1 MRGLSLF
8 TPDIRHSELTARV
21 TSPPAARRPKLTSM
35 VNVERWTRIGRW
47 FMVAWLLFVVPPA
60 VAILASG
67 LEPPQEA
74 VALGFALWGA
84 VWAWIWLR
92 AAGHSHVA
100 EVVGLIALTVIL
112 TMFTLIQPTPG
123 GTLLVFAFIVAG
135 TCFPLRQALW
145 VIGGLSVLQIVLAVI
160 RLTDL
165 ASTLNALINSIL
177 VGGVGIGARLL
188 WQSYRELLAARE
200 EIARLAVSEERLRFS
215 RDLHD
220 LLGQS
225 LAVLVLK
232 SELVSKQ
239 VPADTDESTR
249 QELRDL
255 ARVARKSL
263 NDVREAA
270 SGYRRPSLSMEI
282 GNARNALRAAGIGL
296 LVEDTLG
303 RVAAEQD
310 SVLAWCLREGVTNV
324 LKHSGA
330 KKCVLKLARTNG
342 SANLELVDDGRGATT
357 LDGGGAGLIGLRERV
372 ELAGGKFEVG
382 SEPEAGVRIRV
393 ILPAGLAAPSELPVS

>member
-1 MRGLSLF
+1 
-8 TPDIRHSELTARV
+8 
-21 TSPPAARRPKLTSM
+21 M
-35 VNVERWTRIGRW
+35 VNVDRWTQIGRW
-47 FMVAWLLFVVPPA
+47 FMVAWVLFAVPTA
-60 VAILASG
+60 VAVLASG
-67 LEPPQEA
+67 FQPPQEA
-74 VALGFALWGA
+74 ATFGFAVWGA
-84 VWAWIWLR
+84 LWAWIWLR
-92 AAGHSHVA
+92 AAGRKPNA
-100 EVVGLIALTVIL
+100 EAVGLVAITVIL
-112 TMFTLIQPTPG
+112 TMFTLVQPLPG
-123 GTLLVFAFIVAG
+123 GSFLVFSFIVAG
-135 TCFPLRQALW
+135 ACFPLRRALW
-145 VIGGLSVLQIVLAVI
+145 IMGGLTLLQVVLAVI

-165 ASTLNALINSIL
+165 ATVFNNIINSIL

-188 WQSYRELLAARE
+188 WQSYRELVAARE

-232 SELVSKQ
+232 SELVNKQ
-239 VPADTDESTR
+239 LPSNTDEATH
-249 QELRDL
+249 QELRDI

-270 SGYRRPSLSMEI
+270 SGYRRPSLAMEV

-296 LVEDTLG
+296 VVEDTLG

-330 KKCVLKLARTNG
+330 KQCVLRLSRVDG
-342 SANLELVDDGRGATT
+342 DANLDLVDDGHGAAS
-357 LDGGGAGLIGLRERV
+357 LDGGGAGLMGLRERV

-382 SEPEAGVRIRV
+382 SEPEAGLRIRV
-393 ILPAGLAAPSELPVS
+393 ILPAGLAAPSELPVG

>member
-1 MRGLSLF
+1 M
-8 TPDIRHSELTARV
+8 P
-21 TSPPAARRPKLTSM
+21 
-35 VNVERWTRIGRW
+35 NVERWTQIGRW
-47 FMVAWLLFVVPPA
+47 FMVAWVLFAVPTA

-67 LEPPQEA
+67 FQPPQEA
-74 VALGFALWGA
+74 AAFGFAVWGA
-84 VWAWIWLR
+84 LWAWIWLR
-92 AAGHSHVA
+92 AAGRNHNAEMFGLVA
-100 EVVGLIALTVIL
+100 ITVIL
-112 TMFTLIQPTPG
+112 ILFTLLQPQPG
-123 GTLLVFAFIVAG
+123 GTFLVFSFIVAG
-135 TCFPLRQALW
+135 ACFPLRRALW
-145 VIGGLSVLQIVLAVI
+145 IMGGLTLLQIALAVI

-165 ASTLNALINSIL
+165 ATILNNIINSVL
-177 VGGVGIGARLL
+177 VGGVGVGARLL
-188 WQSYRELLAARE
+188 WQSYRELVAARE

-232 SELVSKQ
+232 SELVNKQ
-239 VPADTDESTR
+239 LPSDTDEATH
-249 QELRDL
+249 QELRDI

-270 SGYRRPSLSMEI
+270 AGYRRPSLAMEV

-330 KKCVLKLARTNG
+330 KQCVLRLSHVDGNAT
-342 SANLELVDDGRGATT
+342 LELVDDGRGAAS
-357 LDGGGAGLIGLRERV
+357 LDGGGAGLMGLRERV
-372 ELAGGKFEVG
+372 ELAGGKFQVG
-382 SEPEAGVRIRV
+382 SEPEAGVRLGV
-393 ILPAGLAAPSELPVS
+393 ILPAGLAAPSELPVA

>member
-135 TCFPLRQALW
+135 TCFPLRRALW

>member
-1 MRGLSLF
+1 MA
-8 TPDIRHSELTARV
+8 D
-21 TSPPAARRPKLTSM
+21 
-35 VNVERWTRIGRW
+35 VERWTRIGRW
-47 FMVAWLLFVVPPA
+47 FMVAWVLFAVPTAAA
-60 VAILASG
+60 VLASG
-67 LEPPQEA
+67 FQPPQEA
-74 VALGFALWGA
+74 ASFGFAVWAAL
-84 VWAWIWLR
+84 WAWIWLR
-92 AAGHSHVA
+92 AAGRNHNA
-100 EVVGLIALTVIL
+100 EIVGLVAVTVVLI
-112 TMFTLIQPTPG
+112 MFTLVQPQPG
-123 GTLLVFAFIVAG
+123 GTFLVFSFIVAG
-135 TCFPLRQALW
+135 ACFPLRRALW
-145 VIGGLSVLQIVLAVI
+145 IMGGLALLQVAMAVI

-165 ASTLNALINSIL
+165 ATAVNNLINSIL
-177 VGGVGIGARLL
+177 VGGVGIGARML
-188 WQSYRELLAARE
+188 WESYRELVAARE

-232 SELVSKQ
+232 SELVNKQ
-239 VPADTDESTR
+239 VPSDTDEATH
-249 QELRDL
+249 QELRDI

-270 SGYRRPSLSMEI
+270 AGYRRPSLSMEI

-330 KKCVLKLARTNG
+330 KKCVLKLARTDG
-342 SANLELVDDGRGATT
+342 TATLELVDDGRGAAT

-382 SEPEAGVRIRV
+382 SEPEAGVHIRV
-393 ILPAGLAAPSELPVS
+393 ILPAGLAAPSELPVG

>member
-1 MRGLSLF
+1 MER
-8 TPDIRHSELTARV
+8 
-21 TSPPAARRPKLTSM
+21 
-35 VNVERWTRIGRW
+35 VERWTQIGRW
-47 FMVAWLLFVVPPA
+47 FMVAWVLFAVPTA
-60 VAILASG
+60 VAVLASG
-67 LEPPQEA
+67 FQPPQEA
-74 VALGFALWGA
+74 AAFGFTVWGA
-84 VWAWIWLR
+84 LWAWIWLR
-92 AAGHSHVA
+92 AAGRNSVA
-100 EVVGLIALTVIL
+100 EFVGLVGITVIL
-112 TMFTLIQPTPG
+112 SMFTLIQPSPAG
-123 GTLLVFAFIVAG
+123 GFLVFAFIVAG
-135 TCFPLRQALW
+135 ACFPLRRALW
-145 VIGGLSVLQIVLAVI
+145 IMGGLSLLQVALSVI
-160 RLTDL
+160 RLSDL
-165 ASTLNALINSIL
+165 ATALNGLINSIL

-188 WQSYRELLAARE
+188 WQSYLELVAARE

-232 SELVSKQ
+232 SELVAKQ
-239 VPADTDESTR
+239 VPSDTDEATR

-270 SGYRRPSLSMEI
+270 AGYRRPSLSMEI
-282 GNARNALRAAGIGL
+282 GNARNALRAAGISL

-330 KKCVLKLARTNG
+330 KKCVLKLSRTNG
-342 SANLELVDDGRGATT
+342 SAILELVDDGRGAAS
-357 LDGGGAGLIGLRERV
+357 LDGGGTGLIGLRERV
-372 ELAGGKFEVG
+372 ELAGGKFDVG
-382 SEPEAGVRIRV
+382 TEPEGGVRLRV
-393 ILPAGLAAPSELPVS
+393 ALPAGLASPSELPVG

>member
-1 MRGLSLF
+1 MAKV
-8 TPDIRHSELTARV
+8 D
-21 TSPPAARRPKLTSM
+21 
-35 VNVERWTRIGRW
+35 RWTQIGRW
-47 FMVAWLLFVVPPA
+47 FMVAWVLFAVPTA
-60 VAILASG
+60 ISILASG
-67 LEPPQEA
+67 FQPPQEA
-74 VALGFALWGA
+74 ASFGFAVWGA
-84 VWAWIWLR
+84 TWAWIWLR
-92 AAGHSHVA
+92 AAGRNLTA
-100 EVVGLIALTVIL
+100 EAVGLVAITVIL
-112 TMFTLIQPTPG
+112 TMFTLAQPTPE
-123 GTLLVFAFIVAG
+123 GTFLVFSFIVAG
-135 TCFPLRQALW
+135 ACFPLRRALW
-145 VIGGLSVLQIVLAVI
+145 IIGGLTVLQVALAVI
-160 RLTDL
+160 RLADL
-165 ASTLNALINSIL
+165 ALALNSLINSIL
-177 VGGVGIGARLL
+177 VGGVGVGARLL
-188 WQSYRELLAARE
+188 WQSYRELVAARE

-232 SELVSKQ
+232 SELVAKQ
-239 VPADTDESTR
+239 VPSDTDESTR

-270 SGYRRPSLSMEI
+270 AGYRRPSLSMEI

-310 SVLAWCLREGVTNV
+310 AVLAWCLREGVTNV

-330 KKCVLKLARTNG
+330 KKVVLRLWRTDG
-342 SANLELVDDGRGATT
+342 SATLELVDDGRGAAA
-357 LDGGGAGLIGLRERV
+357 LDGDGVGLIGLRERV

-382 SEPEAGVRIRV
+382 IEPEAGVRLRV
-393 ILPAGLAAPSELPVS
+393 ALPAGLAAPSELPVG

>member
-1 MRGLSLF
+1 
-8 TPDIRHSELTARV
+8 
-21 TSPPAARRPKLTSM
+21 M
-35 VNVERWTRIGRW
+35 VNIQRWTKVGRW
-47 FMVAWLLFVVPPA
+47 FMAAWILFVIPPA

-67 LEPPQEA
+67 FSPPNLA
-74 VALGFALWGA
+74 AALGFAGWGA
-84 VWAWIWLR
+84 IWMWIWLR
-92 AAGHSHVA
+92 AIGRNHVA
-100 EVVGLIALTVIL
+100 EVVGLVAITVIL
-112 TMFTLIQPTPG
+112 ATFTLVQPSPV
-123 GTLLVFAFIVAG
+123 GTFLVFSFIVAG
-135 TCFPLRQALW
+135 TIFPLRQALW
-145 VIGGLSVLQIVLAVI
+145 VLGGLAVFQVALSVI
-160 RLTDL
+160 RLADT
-165 ASTLNALINSIL
+165 APAVNNLINSVL

-200 EIARLAVSEERLRFS
+200 EIARLAVSEERLRFA

-232 SELVSKQ
+232 SELVAKQ
-239 VPADTDESTR
+239 VPVDTEETTR

-270 SGYRRPSLSMEI
+270 AGYRRPSLSMEI
-282 GNARNALRAAGIGL
+282 GNARGALRAAGIGL

-310 SVLAWCLREGVTNV
+310 AVLAWCVREGVTNV

-330 KKCVLKLARTNG
+330 SKCVLRLSREDGCAR
-342 SANLELVDDGRGATT
+342 LEVTDDGRGAAT
-357 LDGGGAGLIGLRERV
+357 LVGGIGLIGLRERV
-372 ELAGGKFEVG
+372 ELAGGKFEVE
-382 SEPEAGVRIRV
+382 SEPKGGLRLQVS
-393 ILPAGLAAPSELPVS
+393 LPAGQPAPSELPVA

>member
-1 MRGLSLF
+1 M
-8 TPDIRHSELTARV
+8 A
-21 TSPPAARRPKLTSM
+21 
-35 VNVERWTRIGRW
+35 NVERWTQTGRW
-47 FMVAWLLFVVPPA
+47 FMVAWVLFAVPTA

-67 LEPPQEA
+67 LQPPQEA
-74 VALGFALWGA
+74 ATFGFVIWGA
-84 VWAWIWLR
+84 LWAWIWLR
-92 AAGHSHVA
+92 AAGRSHNA
-100 EVVGLIALTVIL
+100 EVVGLVGITVVL
-112 TMFTLIQPTPG
+112 TMFTLIQPSPG
-123 GTLLVFAFIVAG
+123 GTFLVFSFIVAG
-135 TCFPLRQALW
+135 ACFPLRRALW
-145 VIGGLSVLQIVLAVI
+145 IMGGLSLLQVAMAVI

-165 ASTLNALINSIL
+165 ATVVNNLVNSIL
-177 VGGVGIGARLL
+177 VGGVGVGARLL
-188 WQSYRELLAARE
+188 WQSYRELVAARE

-232 SELVSKQ
+232 SELVAKQ

-255 ARVARKSL
+255 TRVARKSL

-282 GNARNALRAAGIGL
+282 GNARSALRAAGIGL
-296 LVEDTLG
+296 RVEDTLG

-310 SVLAWCLREGVTNV
+310 SVLAWCVREGTTNV

-330 KKCVLKLARTNG
+330 EKCVLRLSRADGEAT
-342 SANLELVDDGRGATT
+342 LEVTDDGRGAAT
-357 LDGGGAGLIGLRERV
+357 LDGGGIGLVGLRERV
-372 ELAGGKFEVG
+372 ELAGGKFDVKSDPKG
-382 SEPEAGVRIRV
+382 GLRLRV
-393 ILPAGLAAPSELPVS
+393 ILPAGLPAPSELPVG

>member
-1 MRGLSLF
+1 
-8 TPDIRHSELTARV
+8 
-21 TSPPAARRPKLTSM
+21 M
-35 VNVERWTRIGRW
+35 VKVERWNQIGRW
-47 FMVAWLLFVVPPA
+47 FMVSWVLFAVPTA

-67 LEPPQEA
+67 FDPPQEA
-74 VALGFALWGA
+74 AAFGFAVWGA
-84 VWAWIWLR
+84 LWAWIWLR
-92 AAGHSHVA
+92 AAGRNHNA
-100 EVVGLIALTVIL
+100 EVFGLVAITVIL
-112 TMFTLIQPTPG
+112 ILFTLLQPQPG
-123 GTLLVFAFIVAG
+123 GTFLVFSFIVAG
-135 TCFPLRQALW
+135 ACFPLRRALW
-145 VIGGLSVLQIVLAVI
+145 IMGGLSLLQVALAVI

-165 ASTLNALINSIL
+165 ATVLNNLINSIL
-177 VGGVGIGARLL
+177 VGGVGVGARLL
-188 WQSYRELLAARE
+188 WQSYRELVAARE

-232 SELVSKQ
+232 SELVAKQ
-239 VPADTDESTR
+239 LPADADETTH
-249 QELRDL
+249 QELRDI

-270 SGYRRPSLSMEI
+270 SGYRRPSLAMEV

-296 LVEDTLG
+296 RVEDTLG

-324 LKHSGA
+324 LRHSGA
-330 KKCVLKLARTNG
+330 KTCVLRLSRVDGDA
-342 SANLELVDDGRGATT
+342 ALELVDDGRGAAS
-357 LDGGGAGLIGLRERV
+357 LDGGGMGLVGLRERV

-382 SEPEAGVRIRV
+382 TEPEAGIRLRV
-393 ILPAGLAAPSELPVS
+393 ILPAGAAAPSELPVA

>member
-1 MRGLSLF
+1 
-8 TPDIRHSELTARV
+8 
-21 TSPPAARRPKLTSM
+21 M
-35 VNVERWTRIGRW
+35 VNIERWARFGRW
-47 FMVAWLLFVVPPA
+47 FMAAWAMFGLPTAVSLIAAGFKPEYVAVTFGFVV
-60 VAILASG
+60 
-67 LEPPQEA
+67 
-74 VALGFALWGA
+74 WGA
-84 VWAWIWLR
+84 VWIWLWLR
-92 AAGHSHVA
+92 AIGRNHTA
-100 EVVGLIALTVIL
+100 EVVGLVAITMIL
-112 TMFTLIQPTPG
+112 TTFSLVQPSPVG
-123 GTLLVFAFIVAG
+123 SLLVFSFIVAG
-135 TCFPLRQALW
+135 CIFPLRRAL
-145 VIGGLSVLQIVLAVI
+145 GVLAGLTLLQVALEVI
-160 RLTDL
+160 RLADL
-165 ASTLNALINSIL
+165 PTALNAIINSVL

-188 WQSYRELLAARE
+188 WQAYRELLAARE

-225 LAVLVLK
+225 LAVLVVN
-232 SELVSKQ
+232 SELVTKQ
-239 VPADTDESTR
+239 LPEDADEATH
-249 QELRDL
+249 QELRDI

-270 SGYRRPSLSMEI
+270 AGYRRPSLTMEV

-330 KKCVLKLARTNG
+330 TKCVLKLARTDG
-342 SANLELVDDGRGATT
+342 SATLELVDDGRGAAT
-357 LDGGGAGLIGLRERV
+357 LDGGGSGLIGLRERV

-382 SEPEAGVRIRV
+382 SEPEAGVRLRV
-393 ILPAGLAAPSELPVS
+393 VLPAGMAAPSELPVG

>member
-1 MRGLSLF
+1 
-8 TPDIRHSELTARV
+8 
-21 TSPPAARRPKLTSM
+21 M

-135 TCFPLRQALW
+135 TCFPLRRALW

>member
-1 MRGLSLF
+1 
-8 TPDIRHSELTARV
+8 
-21 TSPPAARRPKLTSM
+21 M
-35 VNVERWTRIGRW
+35 VNIERWARFGRW
-47 FMVAWLLFVVPPA
+47 FMAAWALFGLPTA
-60 VAILASG
+60 VAIIAAG
-67 LEPPQEA
+67 FKPEYVA
-74 VALGFALWGA
+74 VTFGFVLWGA
-84 VWAWIWLR
+84 VWIWLWLR
-92 AAGHSHVA
+92 AIGRNYTA
-100 EVVGLIALTVIL
+100 EVVGLVAITVIL
-112 TMFTLIQPTPG
+112 TTFSLVEPSPVG
-123 GTLLVFAFIVAG
+123 SLLVFSFIVAG
-135 TCFPLRQALW
+135 CIFPLRRALW
-145 VIGGLSVLQIVLAVI
+145 VLAGLTLLQVALEVI
-160 RLTDL
+160 RLADL
-165 ASTLNALINSIL
+165 PTALNAVINSVL

-188 WQSYRELLAARE
+188 WQAYRELLAARE

-239 VPADTDESTR
+239 VPSNTDESTR

-270 SGYRRPSLSMEI
+270 AGYRRPSLAMEV

-330 KKCVLKLARTNG
+330 KRCVLKLSREDGNA
-342 SANLELVDDGRGATT
+342 AFELADDGRGAAN
-357 LDGGGAGLIGLRERV
+357 LDSGGVGLIGLRERV

-382 SEPEAGVRIRV
+382 SEPESGVRIRV
-393 ILPAGLAAPSELPVS
+393 ALPAGQATPSELLVG

>member
-1 MRGLSLF
+1 
-8 TPDIRHSELTARV
+8 
-21 TSPPAARRPKLTSM
+21 M
-35 VNVERWTRIGRW
+35 VNIERWARFGRW
-47 FMVAWLLFVVPPA
+47 FMAAWALFGLPTAIAVIAAGFKPAYVAVTFGFV
-60 VAILASG
+60 
-67 LEPPQEA
+67 
-74 VALGFALWGA
+74 LWGA
-84 VWAWIWLR
+84 VWIWLWLR
-92 AAGHSHVA
+92 AIGRNYTA
-100 EVVGLIALTVIL
+100 EVVGLVAITVIL
-112 TMFTLIQPTPG
+112 TTFSLVEPSPVG
-123 GTLLVFAFIVAG
+123 SLLVFSFIVAG
-135 TCFPLRQALW
+135 CIFPLRRALW
-145 VIGGLSVLQIVLAVI
+145 VLAGLTLLQIALEVI
-160 RLTDL
+160 RLADL
-165 ASTLNALINSIL
+165 PTALNAVINSVL

-188 WQSYRELLAARE
+188 WQAYRELLAARE

-232 SELVSKQ
+232 SELVTKQ
-239 VPADTDESTR
+239 LPPDTDEAT
-249 QELRDL
+249 QHELRDI

-270 SGYRRPSLSMEI
+270 AGYRRPSLAMEV

-310 SVLAWCLREGVTNV
+310 SVLAWCLRESVTNV

-330 KKCVLKLARTNG
+330 KKCVLKLSRADGNAT
-342 SANLELVDDGRGATT
+342 LELADDGRGAAN
-357 LDGGGAGLIGLRERV
+357 LDGGGVGLIGLRERV
-372 ELAGGKFEVG
+372 ELAGGTFQVG

-393 ILPAGLAAPSELPVS
+393 ILPAGQAAQSELPVG

>member
-1 MRGLSLF
+1 M
-8 TPDIRHSELTARV
+8 E
-21 TSPPAARRPKLTSM
+21 
-35 VNVERWTRIGRW
+35 NVERWTRIGRW
-47 FMVAWLLFVVPPA
+47 FMVAWVFFFIPPA

-67 LEPPQEA
+67 LQPPQEGA
-74 VALGFALWGA
+74 TFGVA
-84 VWAWIWLR
+84 VWCGIWTWIWLR
-92 AAGHSHVA
+92 AAGRNNVA
-100 EVVGLIALTVIL
+100 EGVGLVAITVIL
-112 TMFTLIQPTPG
+112 TMFTLVEATTVSTFFI
-123 GTLLVFAFIVAG
+123 FSFIVAG
-135 TCFPLRQALW
+135 TCFPLRRAVWIMGAL
-145 VIGGLSVLQIVLAVI
+145 VVLQLGLAVI

-165 ASTLNALINSIL
+165 ASALNSLVNSVL

-188 WQSYRELLAARE
+188 WQSYRELVAARE

-239 VPADTDESTR
+239 LPADTDETTQ
-249 QELRDL
+249 QELRDIS
-255 ARVARKSL
+255 RVARKSL

-270 SGYRRPSLSMEI
+270 AGYRRPSLAMEV
-282 GNARNALRAAGIGL
+282 GNARSALQAAGVGF

-310 SVLAWCLREGVTNV
+310 SVLAWCLREGVTNI

-330 KKCVLKLARTNG
+330 TRAVLRLARVDGGPT
-342 SANLELVDDGRGATT
+342 LELVDDGRGATS
-357 LDGGGAGLIGLRERV
+357 LDGGGVGLIGLRERV

-382 SEPEAGVRIRV
+382 TEPEAGIRLRV
-393 ILPAGLAAPSELPVS
+393 MLPAALAALSEIPVA

>member
-1 MRGLSLF
+1 M
-8 TPDIRHSELTARV
+8 P
-21 TSPPAARRPKLTSM
+21 
-35 VNVERWTRIGRW
+35 NVDRWTQIGRW
-47 FMVAWLLFVVPPA
+47 FMVAWVLFAVPTAIA
-60 VAILASG
+60 VLASG
-67 LEPPQEA
+67 FQPPQEA
-74 VALGFALWGA
+74 AAFGFAVWGA
-84 VWAWIWLR
+84 LWAWIWLR
-92 AAGHSHVA
+92 AAGRNHNA
-100 EVVGLIALTVIL
+100 EVVGLVAVTVVL
-112 TMFTLIQPTPG
+112 TMFTLIQPQPG
-123 GTLLVFAFIVAG
+123 GTFLVFSFIVAG
-135 TCFPLRQALW
+135 ACFPLRRALW
-145 VIGGLSVLQIVLAVI
+145 IMGGLSVLQVALAVI

-165 ASTLNALINSIL
+165 ATVLNNLINSVL
-177 VGGVGIGARLL
+177 VGGVGVGARLL
-188 WQSYRELLAARE
+188 WQSYRELVAARE

-232 SELVSKQ
+232 SELVNKQ
-239 VPADTDESTR
+239 LPSDTDEATH
-249 QELRDL
+249 QELRDI

-282 GNARNALRAAGIGL
+282 GNARNALRAAGISL

-330 KKCVLKLARTNG
+330 KKCVLRLSRSDG
-342 SANLELVDDGRGATT
+342 SATLELIDDGRGAAS
-357 LDGGGAGLIGLRERV
+357 LDGGGTGLIGLRERV

-393 ILPAGLAAPSELPVS
+393 ILPAGLAAPSELPVA

>member
-1 MRGLSLF
+1 M
-8 TPDIRHSELTARV
+8 P
-21 TSPPAARRPKLTSM
+21 
-35 VNVERWTRIGRW
+35 NVERWNQIGRW
-47 FMVAWLLFVVPPA
+47 FMVAWVLFAVPTA
-60 VAILASG
+60 VAVLASG
-67 LEPPQEA
+67 FQPPQEA
-74 VALGFALWGA
+74 AAFGFAVWGA
-84 VWAWIWLR
+84 LWAWIWLR
-92 AAGHSHVA
+92 AAGRNHNA
-100 EVVGLIALTVIL
+100 EVVGLAAITVVL
-112 TMFTLIQPTPG
+112 TMFTLVQPSPG
-123 GTLLVFAFIVAG
+123 GTFLVFSFIVAG
-135 TCFPLRQALW
+135 ACFPFRRALW
-145 VIGGLSVLQIVLAVI
+145 IMGALSLLQVLMAVI

-165 ASTLNALINSIL
+165 ATAVNNLINSVL
-177 VGGVGIGARLL
+177 VGGVGVGVRLL
-188 WQSYRELLAARE
+188 WQSYRELVAARE

-232 SELVSKQ
+232 SELVTKQ
-239 VPADTDESTR
+239 LPSDTDEATH
-249 QELRDL
+249 QELRDI

-270 SGYRRPSLSMEI
+270 SGYRRPSLAMEV

-330 KKCVLKLARTNG
+330 KKAVLRLARVDGDAT
-342 SANLELVDDGRGATT
+342 LELVDDGRGAAS
-357 LDGGGAGLIGLRERV
+357 LDGGGVGLIGLKERV
-372 ELAGGKFEVG
+372 ELAGGKFQVG
-382 SEPEAGVRIRV
+382 TEPEAGVRLRV
-393 ILPAGLAAPSELPVS
+393 ILPAGLAAPSELPVG

>member
-1 MRGLSLF
+1 MER
-8 TPDIRHSELTARV
+8 
-21 TSPPAARRPKLTSM
+21 
-35 VNVERWTRIGRW
+35 VERWTRLGRW
-47 FMVAWLLFVVPPA
+47 FMVAWVLFALPTA
-60 VAILASG
+60 GAILASG
-67 LEPPQEA
+67 LKPPQEA
-74 VALGFALWGA
+74 AALGFAVWAG

-92 AAGHSHVA
+92 AAGRSHVA
-100 EVVGLIALTVIL
+100 EGVGLVAITVIL
-112 TMFTLIQPTPG
+112 SVFTLIQPTPG
-123 GTLLVFAFIVAG
+123 GTFLVFSFIVAG
-135 TCFPLRQALW
+135 ACFPLRRALW
-145 VIGGLSVLQIVLAVI
+145 IMAGLTLLQVALAAT

-165 ASTLNALINSIL
+165 ASALNALINSVL

-188 WQSYRELLAARE
+188 WQSYRELVAARE

-232 SELVSKQ
+232 SELVAKQ
-239 VPADTDESTR
+239 VPSDTEEATR

-270 SGYRRPSLSMEI
+270 AGYRRPSLSMEI
-282 GNARNALRAAGIGL
+282 GNARSALRAAGIGL
-296 LVEDTLG
+296 RVEDTLG

-310 SVLAWCLREGVTNV
+310 SVLAWCIREGVTNV

-330 KKCVLKLARTNG
+330 QKCVLKLSREDGNAK
-342 SANLELVDDGRGATT
+342 LELSDDGRGMAGQ
-357 LDGGGAGLIGLRERV
+357 DGAGLGLVGLRERV
-372 ELAGGKFEVG
+372 ELAGGRFDVK
-382 SEPEAGVRIRV
+382 SELNGGLRLRV
-393 ILPAGLAAPSELPVS
+393 ELPAGLPAPSELPVP

>member
-1 MRGLSLF
+1 M
-8 TPDIRHSELTARV
+8 A
-21 TSPPAARRPKLTSM
+21 
-35 VNVERWTRIGRW
+35 NVERWTQLGRW
-47 FMVAWLLFVVPPA
+47 FMAAAFLFAAPVAA
-60 VAILASG
+60 ATLASG
-67 LEPPQEA
+67 VQPPQEA
-74 VALGFALWGA
+74 ATFGFAAWA
-84 VWAWIWLR
+84 AAWAWIWLR
-92 AAGHSHVA
+92 AAGRNEVA
-100 EVVGLIALTVIL
+100 EAVGLVAITVLL
-112 TMFTLIQPTPG
+112 TMFTLIQPTG
-123 GTLLVFAFIVAG
+123 VSTFLVFSFIVAG
-135 TCFPLRQALW
+135 ACFPLRRALW
-145 VIGGLSVLQIVLAVI
+145 IMGGLVLLQAALAVI

-165 ASTLNALINSIL
+165 ATALNILINSIF
-177 VGGVGIGARLL
+177 VGGVGVGARLL
-188 WQSYRELLAARE
+188 WQSYRELVAARE

-232 SELVSKQ
+232 SELVNKQ
-239 VPADTDESTR
+239 VPSDTDEATH
-249 QELRDL
+249 QELRDI

-270 SGYRRPSLSMEI
+270 AGYRRPSLSMEI
-282 GNARNALRAAGIGL
+282 ANARNALRAAGIGL

-330 KKCVLKLARTNG
+330 KKCVLKLTRTNG
-342 SANLELVDDGRGATT
+342 TASLELVDDGRGAAG

-382 SEPEAGVRIRV
+382 SEPEAGVRIHV
-393 ILPAGLAAPSELPVS
+393 MLPAGLASPSELPVG